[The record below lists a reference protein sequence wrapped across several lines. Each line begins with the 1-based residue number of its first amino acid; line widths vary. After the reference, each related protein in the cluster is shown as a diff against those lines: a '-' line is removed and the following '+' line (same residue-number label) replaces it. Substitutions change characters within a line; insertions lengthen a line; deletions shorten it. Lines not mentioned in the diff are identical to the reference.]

1 MVAAGELKAVVE
13 AGDLVVVGIEELLV
27 KQSWSSN
34 AFPAESKYIAI
45 MVRRHVPHPLDRD
58 LSPFRT
64 IPPFCTVCLRQAIFS
79 LRGDT
84 IRAERSRV
92 AMVARGD
99 RTPWQ
104 ICHHYL
110 FTLISP
116 EFAPSGT

>member
-1 MVAAGELKAVVE
+1 MCRN
-13 AGDLVVVGIEELLV
+13 LVLRAENDFVSRHIVCWLSHAMLLV

-64 IPPFCTVCLRQAIFS
+64 IPPFRTVCLRQAIFS

-104 ICHHYL
+104 R
-110 FTLISP
+110 S
-116 EFAPSGT
+116 EERRVG